1 MANEKNVLGT
11 AESTEVFNDYEF
23 SPVPD
28 EKKNTWKSQIFVW
41 LGVGFCLTAF
51 TLGGQIALGL
61 GFWPTVAAVFIGGI
75 ILTLVGILCGA
86 IGVRSG
92 LSSTVSS

>member
-28 EKKNTWKSQIFVW
+28 EKKRFLYGWE
-41 LGVGFCLTAF
+41 LAF
-51 TLGGQIALGL
+51 A
-61 GFWPTVAAVFIGGI
+61 
-75 ILTLVGILCGA
+75 
-86 IGVRSG
+86 
-92 LSSTVSS
+92 

>member
-28 EKKNTWKSQIFVW
+28 ERKIRGNLRFLYGWE
-41 LGVGFCLTAF
+41 LAF
-51 TLGGQIALGL
+51 A
-61 GFWPTVAAVFIGGI
+61 
-75 ILTLVGILCGA
+75 
-86 IGVRSG
+86 
-92 LSSTVSS
+92 